1 MKFSLS
7 ISAAAA
13 AATASAAAAVASSHQ
28 DQDLKKQDNLI
39 LMPALLTH
47 KSADYLH
54 RMLSITDMSS
64 QCYND
69 TEAIIKNDSFIS
81 GMLAA
86 MESCPQAQSQSGNSI
101 TVDYSVCNPA
111 FTNSL
116 TEICTAAGGE

>member
-1 MKFSLS
+1 MKLNQAIVSLS
-7 ISAAAA
+7 IA
-13 AATASAAAAVASSHQ
+13 AATPSVATVASSHE
-28 DQDLKKQDNLI
+28 DLKEDNL
-39 LMPALLTH
+39 LPTLLTH

-54 RMLSITDMSS
+54 RMMSITDMSS

-69 TEAIIKNDSFIS
+69 TEAIIQNESFIS
-81 GMLAA
+81 GIVAV

-101 TVDYSVCNPA
+101 TVDYSVCDPA